1 MTKSARKSQANP
13 ASAKP
18 ASAKPA
24 SAKPAS
30 TNKKRGGAS
39 AELDSIDTV
48 INKYK
53 EYEWETL
60 KIDSNTMNDIIAK
73 KGDKMHFIIVQENST
88 YDDPKFHGLQ
98 KNNFVQNAMS
108 NSAVPIIAYIKKTK
122 SRNTGEIKNTITFTD
137 VNLNTK
143 VIIGKNKK
151 N

>member
-1 MTKSARKSQANP
+1 MTKSARKSQ
-13 ASAKP
+13 
-18 ASAKPA
+18 AKPA

-108 NSAVPIIAYIKKTK
+108 TQRCRLLLILRKLNQEIQAKLKTQLH
-122 SRNTGEIKNTITFTD
+122 SQM
-137 VNLNTK
+137 
-143 VIIGKNKK
+143 
-151 N
+151 